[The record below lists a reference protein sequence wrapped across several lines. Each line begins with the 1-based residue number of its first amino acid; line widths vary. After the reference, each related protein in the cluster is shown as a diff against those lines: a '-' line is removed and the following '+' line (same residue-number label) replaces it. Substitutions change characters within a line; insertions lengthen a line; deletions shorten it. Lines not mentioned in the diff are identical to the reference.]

1 VLAALRATARRL
13 GARSGKTMVILS
25 NTASGKARR
34 AILSVATRTTVGTAR
49 TATHHPT
56 NQAVVCGLGRTCA
69 VIVAEAIESAIGMRN
84 TTTRTSTDRRGR
96 PCHWSSRGL
105 SSSDVLRIVTTG
117 PSSILTASLCALS
130 NSSTCYR
137 SDRTKG

>member
-49 TATHHPT
+49 TAIHHPT
-56 NQAVVCGLGRTCA
+56 NQSVLCGLGRTCA
-69 VIVAEAIESAIGMRN
+69 VIVAEAMESAIGMRN

-96 PCHWSSRGL
+96 PCHRSSGRT
-105 SSSDVLRIVTTG
+105 SSDALRIVTTG
-117 PSSILTASLCALS
+117 PFSTLTTSRCALS
-130 NSSTCYR
+130 NILHLLSVP
-137 SDRTKG
+137 